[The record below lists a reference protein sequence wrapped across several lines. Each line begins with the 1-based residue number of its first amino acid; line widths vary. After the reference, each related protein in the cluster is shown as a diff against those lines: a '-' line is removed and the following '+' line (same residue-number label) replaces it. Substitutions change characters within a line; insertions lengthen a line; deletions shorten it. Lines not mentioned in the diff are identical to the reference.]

1 MVQSSVGPLIPA
13 KTIAQTPDPSYHAAA
28 KKRRQKRLRS
38 SVLPGGGAY
47 AGRRSGPGTPLLRWK
62 FDNGDRQGEVAPEV
76 GGKGRRKKKS
86 CDGAP
91 AVSARRLAAGIWQ
104 LHLPEFASGGGEGRR
119 GQVVSEHFP
128 GHMQNKSVPIH
139 GSAAFHACG
148 RNELLSPMSVHNTE
162 NFMLQKLDGS
172 AALAN
177 SVMEKA
183 TKWDPGCT
191 KASDEVYRFYSHL
204 KLLEDQQ
211 ITTVSV
217 VSTLQAELEQART
230 QIAELEAE
238 RKVAKKKIDHFFR
251 KVEEEKASWRSKEH
265 KKIRAILDDMKIDLN
280 RERKSR
286 QRMEIMNSKL
296 VNELAEA
303 KLSAKR
309 FMQDYEK
316 ERKNRILMEEV
327 CDELAKEMGEDKAEV
342 DALKKESLMAR
353 EEVEEERK
361 MLQMAEIWR
370 EERVQMK
377 LVDAKLTLEEK
388 YAQLSKLQAD
398 LEAFLK
404 ERRNTNLDEGNIKEA
419 DALVKAVG
427 SVGIQDI
434 KELTYQPPPAS
445 EDIFSVFEELQ
456 PREDANEIEIQ
467 PCCESNPASH
477 ASKVHTVSP
486 DINGLLGKTK
496 YNSRYVNGVVDRND
510 DAEDD
515 SGWETVSHIE
525 EQGSS
530 FSPEGSDPS
539 VNGFCQESNASLSG
553 TDWEEN
559 GVPGKANSEISEV
572 CSVGTKQSR
581 KKVSSIVRLWKSS
594 SGQINGENP
603 KKISME
609 MINGRLSNGRMSNAT
624 TLSPERLSGEIG
636 SSPRSL
642 VQWSSPDSVNPPY
655 IIRGTKGCI
664 EWPRGTQKQSLKA
677 KLLEAR
683 IESQKIQL
691 KQVLKQKI

>member
-1 MVQSSVGPLIPA
+1 MAQSAVGPLIPA
-13 KTIAQTPDPSYHAAA
+13 KTIAQTPDPYYHTVAR
-28 KKRRQKRLRS
+28 KRRCRRVRS
-38 SVLPGGGAY
+38 AVIAGGGAY
-47 AGRRSGPGTPLLRWK
+47 GGRRSGPGTPLLRWK
-62 FDNGDRQGEVAPEV
+62 FDNDRSGEVAPEV
-76 GGKGRRKKKS
+76 GVKGRRKTSS
-86 CDGAP
+86 CGGAP
-91 AVSARRLAAGIWQ
+91 AVSARRLAAGIWK
-104 LHLPEFASGGGEGRR
+104 LHLPEVGSGSGEGRR
-119 GQVVSEHFP
+119 RLVGNEHIP
-128 GHMQNKSVPIH
+128 GHLQNKSVPIH
-139 GSAAFHACG
+139 GSSTVHVCG
-148 RNELLSPMSVHNTE
+148 RNEFGSPMSVHNTE

-172 AALAN
+172 TALPN
-177 SVMEKA
+177 SMMEKA

-211 ITTVSV
+211 VTTVSV
-217 VSTLQAELEQART
+217 VSTLQAELEQSRT
-230 QIAELEAE
+230 QISELEAE
-238 RKVAKKKIDHFFR
+238 RKLAKKRLDHFLR

-265 KKIRAILDDMKIDLN
+265 KKVRAIIDDMKSDLN

-316 ERKNRILMEEV
+316 ERKARMLMEEV

-342 DALKKESLMAR
+342 DSLKRESLIAR

-388 YAQLSKLQAD
+388 YAQLSKLQVD

-404 ERRNTNLDEGNIKEA
+404 ERHNINLDEGKIRDVDSLLE
-419 DALVKAVG
+419 AVG
-427 SVGIQDI
+427 SVNIQDI
-434 KELTYQPPPAS
+434 KEFAYQPPPAS
-445 EDIFSVFEELQ
+445 EDIFSIFEELR
-456 PREDANEIEIQ
+456 PREDTNEVEIE
-467 PCCESNPASH
+467 PCCEYSPASH
-477 ASKVHTVSP
+477 ASKAHKVST
-486 DINGLLGKTK
+486 DINVLLEKNKSNGK
-496 YNSRYVNGVVDRND
+496 YVNGVVDRNGVLD
-510 DAEDD
+510 DD
-515 SGWETVSHIE
+515 SGWETVSNIE

-530 FSPEGSDPS
+530 YSPEGSDPS
-539 VNGFCQESNASLSG
+539 VNGFCQESNASMSG

-559 GVPGKANSEISEV
+559 GVPSKLNSEISEV

-581 KKVSSIVRLWKSS
+581 KKVSSIVRLWRS

-609 MINGRLSNGRMSNAT
+609 MLNGRLSNGRMSNAT
-624 TLSPERLSGEIG
+624 VSPERQSGEIG
-636 SSPRSL
+636 LSPQSL
-642 VQWSSPDSVNPPY
+642 GQWSSPDSVNPY
-655 IIRGTKGCI
+655 VTRGVKACV
-664 EWPRGTQKQSLKA
+664 EWPRGMQKQSLKA

-683 IESQKIQL
+683 MESQKIQL